1 MPAPDSL
8 VLGSRVDEAAARLRA
23 SGSESP
29 RLDAEILA
37 AHTLGIDRTGVLAH
51 PETCLSSAEGALLEE
66 SVARRAAGEPVAY
79 IRGLK
84 EFYGLAFAVD
94 RRVLIPRPETELL
107 VDLALGLI
115 VERLTLAPRPEG
127 SAPLR
132 VADVGTGSGAV
143 AVALA
148 VALRRRG
155 MLPSV
160 DILATDVSADA
171 LAVALENAVAH
182 AVADR
187 VRIREADLLPSEELP
202 FDLVAANLPYVAS
215 AEMPSLP
222 IAARFEPALALDG
235 GADGLDPLRALVLRL
250 PAALAPS
257 GTALLEIGADREAG
271 ARAAAAASLPGWRG
285 EVHPDLVGLPRILE
299 VGRP

>member
-8 VLGSRVDEAAARLRA
+8 VLGSRINEATERLRA

-29 RLDAEILA
+29 RLDAEVLA
-37 AHTLGIDRTGVLAH
+37 AHALGIERTGVLAH
-51 PETCLSSAEGALLEE
+51 PETRLSPEEGALLEE
-66 SVARRAAGEPVAY
+66 CVARRAAGEPVAY

-107 VDLALGLI
+107 VGLALGRI
-115 VERLTLAPRPEG
+115 VERLAVAPRPDG

-155 MLPSV
+155 MLRSV
-160 DILATDVSADA
+160 DILATDVSAGA
-171 LAVALENAVAH
+171 LAMALENAVAH

-187 VRIREADLLPSEELP
+187 VRLRETDLLPVGEPP

-215 AEMPSLP
+215 AELPSLP
-222 IAARFEPALALDG
+222 VAARFEPALALDG
-235 GADGLDPLRALVLRL
+235 GIDGLDPLRALVLRL
-250 PAALAPS
+250 PAALAP
-257 GTALLEIGADREAG
+257 GGGALLEIGSDREAG
-271 ARAAAAASLPGWRG
+271 ARAAVAASLPGWRDA
-285 EVHPDLVGLPRILE
+285 VHRDLAGLPRILE
-299 VGRP
+299 VIRP

>member
-1 MPAPDSL
+1 MPAADSL
-8 VLGSRVDEAAARLRA
+8 TLGLWVDEATERLRI

-29 RLDAEILA
+29 RLDAEVLA
-37 AHTLGIDRTGVLAH
+37 AHVLGIERTGVLAH
-51 PETCLSSAEGALLEE
+51 PELGLSLAEGALLGEC
-66 SVARRAAGEPVAY
+66 VARRVAGEPVAY

-84 EFYGLAFAVD
+84 EFYGLAFSID
-94 RRVLIPRPETELL
+94 RRALIPRPETELL
-107 VDLALGLI
+107 VDLALGRI
-115 VERLTLAPRPEG
+115 VELLTVAPRPEG

-148 VALRRRG
+148 VTLRRRG

-187 VRIREADLLPSEELP
+187 VRLREADLLPSEEPP

-222 IAARFEPALALDG
+222 IAARFEPARALDG

-257 GTALLEIGADREAG
+257 GTALLEIGADRETS
-271 ARAAAAASLPGWRG
+271 ARAVAAASLPGWRD
-285 EVHPDLVGLPRILE
+285 EVHLDLAGQPRILE